1 MITMSML
8 ETSYCI
14 CTTEKTKT
22 KVQMRGKFSHNLRL
36 HDVKNA
42 DPERR
47 HLNKVLYGE
56 DNIKNIFQ
64 MSMEEASENHKRH
77 KYKTYVDQAEEDK
90 WMVEHATGR
99 KVRKDAVL
107 QIELVLTYTKKDMDV
122 MTEEEWCK
130 ANIEWLKDYFGEEN
144 LISAILHK
152 DESGD
157 IKTKIVTDEKT
168 GKPIIDEKT
177 GKPKKEIVSVSGA
190 HIHVMISP
198 IDRESGSP
206 KFNAKKWLGG
216 RKAMIELQNSY
227 AKAMEPFG
235 LRRGEE
241 NSRASHQDLQTFYR
255 ALNNVV
261 RQKLPQ
267 REQFKD
273 EQSYQEAIDTIY
285 NEAVVRMF
293 ALEKAIERLEAVD
306 KTREGNNRMYREI
319 TEAQIKDYEEQMAV
333 LRSDLSAA
341 EKKAKFVDN
350 MQTALKDIE
359 QDDPDRADKIREN
372 LNNLSRKGGALERAL
387 QRKKAAQNAAQDSM
401 QDTEQNTDIEL

>member
-1 MITMSML
+1 MCWSD
-8 ETSYCI
+8 Y
-14 CTTEKTKT
+14 
-22 KVQMRGKFSHNLRL
+22 
-36 HDVKNA
+36 
-42 DPERR
+42 
-47 HLNKVLYGE
+47 
-56 DNIKNIFQ
+56 
-64 MSMEEASENHKRH
+64 H

-90 WMVEHATGR
+90 WMVENATGR

-122 MTEEEWCK
+122 MTEDEWCK
-130 ANIEWLKDYFGEEN
+130 ANVEWLKEYFGEEN
-144 LISAILHK
+144 LINVVLHK
-152 DESGD
+152 DESD
-157 IKTKIVTDEKT
+157 DHLHAL
-168 GKPIIDEKT
+168 
-177 GKPKKEIVSVSGA
+177 VS
-190 HIHVMISP
+190 M
-198 IDRESGSP
+198 IDRETGEP
-206 KFNAKKWLGG
+206 RFNAKKWLGG

-235 LRRGEE
+235 LKRGEK

-273 EQSYQEAIDTIY
+273 EQSYQNAIDEIY

-333 LRSDLSAA
+333 LRSNLSAA

-350 MQTALKDIE
+350 MQTALHDIE
-359 QDDPDRADKIREN
+359 QDDPDRANKIREN
-372 LNNLSRKGGALERAL
+372 LNNLSRKGGALEKAL
-387 QRKKAAQNAAQDSM
+387 KRKKAAQDASQDST

>member
-64 MSMEEASENHKRH
+64 MSMEEAAENHKRH

-130 ANIEWLKDYFGEEN
+130 ANIEWLQEYFDGG
-144 LISAILHK
+144 LVSAVLHK
-152 DESGD
+152 DESEHG
-157 IKTKIVTDEKT
+157 
-168 GKPIIDEKT
+168 
-177 GKPKKEIVSVSGA
+177 
-190 HIHVMISP
+190 HIHAIVSP
-198 IDRESGSP
+198 IDRDSGAP

-273 EQSYQEAIDTIY
+273 EQSYQEAIDEIY

-319 TEAQIKDYEEQMAV
+319 TEAQIKDYEEQMSV

-350 MQTALKDIE
+350 MQTALKEIE

-387 QRKKAAQNAAQDSM
+387 KRKKAAQDASQDST